1 MMLHLMFTD
10 AVPSSSHTSHQ
21 PAALHVRCDE
31 FFDAEEYID
40 ELESESES
48 EQSAFRLAVHAS
60 GLSLVLLDDHDT
72 LARPLLMATLQPLAS
87 RGCSV
92 ARVHGALTLDAS
104 LRLAVFAYRR
114 AAAAQGWEPVLEPCH
129 LELAL
134 DAEKRLFSFS
144 SCGGVELNVSPAFV
158 RLAVPLLGRAGAE
171 GRGQLRTPTAFA
183 APFRL
188 RNLTGTQL
196 SFWAD
201 GIPRSSL
208 EAGAAA
214 SLCWLRVPRATARL
228 IPASRSIPPAAASPA
243 HAPRRP
249 GPPRQGSRCCS
260 CSPCC

>member
-1 MMLHLMFTD
+1 MRGSNLNDAHLMP
-10 AVPSSSHTSHQ
+10 PSSHQ
-21 PAALHVRCDE
+21 PQPPFPRAATSRRSLHVRCDE

-134 DAEKRLFSFS
+134 
-144 SCGGVELNVSPAFV
+144 
-158 RLAVPLLGRAGAE
+158 
-171 GRGQLRTPTAFA
+171 
-183 APFRL
+183 
-188 RNLTGTQL
+188 
-196 SFWAD
+196 
-201 GIPRSSL
+201 SL
-208 EAGAAA
+208 E
-214 SLCWLRVPRATARL
+214 LYDLLVLRELKNVFFKL
-228 IPASRSIPPAAASPA
+228 KNNS
-243 HAPRRP
+243 
-249 GPPRQGSRCCS
+249 
-260 CSPCC
+260 